1 MWSCQESLVV
11 ERHQKDKGK
20 YSGSQTVLYLKGFGS
35 KWIQTATVW
44 IEILFWRHKS
54 SVRCDIL
61 HTMLL
66 VHTTSCTHLLN
77 LRSDKAS
84 PSPPVGGMQSIS
96 ETLPLHYGRE
106 DLVQNNAQHTQ
117 SKGSICM
124 LPLCWWAWWSTLMHV
139 CVCWAKLFCVKFSP
153 GSIGNTSGGS
163 AQVPLHTNLFIG
175 HLASMEAIE
184 PRQLGASWCFI
195 ILSPADRQH
204 GRRYIHCRTLM

>member
-1 MWSCQESLVV
+1 MEH
-11 ERHQKDKGK
+11 HQKYKGK
-20 YSGSQTVLYLKGFGS
+20 YSGSQTVLYLKGFSS
-35 KWIQTATVW
+35 KWIQTTTVW

-54 SVRCDIL
+54 SVRCCDIL

-66 VHTTSCTHLLN
+66 VHTTSSTHVLN
-77 LRSDKAS
+77 LHSFKAS
-84 PSPPVGGMQSIS
+84 PCGMRFIS
-96 ETLPLHYGRE
+96 ETFPLHYGRE
-106 DLVQNNAQHTQ
+106 DLVQNNAQCTQ
-117 SKGSICM
+117 SICM
-124 LPLCWWAWWSTLMHV
+124 LCWWAWCSTPMHV

-153 GSIGNTSGGS
+153 GSKGNTSGGS

-204 GRRYIHCRTLM
+204 GRRYIHCRPLM